1 MEARTLF
8 GPDAVKRKFA
18 VSARDRCDETYDR
31 IRAVRTLRYKYI
43 RNGYPQRPHLQPCA
57 YKDNKEIYVAI
68 RDWGE
73 KGKLSDLQQNLL
85 LSRKRAKEELYDLKN
100 DPWELTNLAGEP
112 KHSKILQKMRKTL
125 DQWII
130 ETKDNGQNVESMK
143 MYDSDMQLYLDG
155 LAKRGRGERLE
166 EIKANIALMKKWWKE
181 GK

>member
-1 MEARTLF
+1 M
-8 GPDAVKRKFA
+8 
-18 VSARDRCDETYDR
+18 
-31 IRAVRTLRYKYI
+31 RYKYI
-43 RNGYPQRPHLQPCA
+43 RNGYSDRPHLQPCA
-57 YKDNKEIYVAI
+57 YKDNKDTYIAI

-85 LSRKRAKEELYDLKN
+85 LSPKRAKEELYDLKN

-130 ETKDNGQNVESMK
+130 ETKDRGQDVESMK

-155 LAKRGRGERLE
+155 LAKRGRGDRVE